1 MITMSCAWQSSSL
14 IHRVRDLAT
23 LVPDMVSVR
32 IAAGNTISA
41 RPCCEMK
48 SGGGEVTVCSR
59 EGEERKSCIVQ
70 AKCTLLKSSDNSCG
84 GPAEAAR
91 FAYNDAMVVCAAAHN
106 LDERARSDI
115 ALLSQEISR
124 LNMQARAGIA
134 KLGSGFLM
142 LDARAREDVEK
153 LDLKARKKITSL
165 RHIAWGM
172 KESACMELSIVAEEH
187 WSDGALDADL
197 RLVDLRTRRRVMEDV
212 HVSLQIVKNV
222 HRAIVRKLQL
232 RVNGKVTDAGRP
244 LVLGSVEEDNSSLRW
259 MQRVSYPTYD
269 YLTVIQDAYWSMTS
283 ALVEVEGKD
292 CSDPDELEFI
302 VATLMDLDEVDG
314 GSGALLLAECAS
326 SPDVATRHALA
337 DALANAPSLWT
348 LGNAGLAALQ
358 RLAGDSNATVAAAAS
373 KAIGKLK
380 SQWQQQYRNILSA
393 PSDVDTDGRPDI
405 L

>member
-1 MITMSCAWQSSSL
+1 MNMFS
-14 IHRVRDLAT
+14 DL
-23 LVPDMVSVR
+23 
-32 IAAGNTISA
+32 
-41 RPCCEMK
+41 
-48 SGGGEVTVCSR
+48 
-59 EGEERKSCIVQ
+59 RKL
-70 AKCTLLKSSDNSCG
+70 KC
-84 GPAEAAR
+84 R
-91 FAYNDAMVVCAAAHN
+91 
-106 LDERARSDI
+106 
-115 ALLSQEISR
+115 EISR

-292 CSDPDELEFI
+292 CSDPDEVF
-302 VATLMDLDEVDG
+302 
-314 GSGALLLAECAS
+314 S
-326 SPDVATRHALA
+326 S
-337 DALANAPSLWT
+337 
-348 LGNAGLAALQ
+348 
-358 RLAGDSNATVAAAAS
+358 
-373 KAIGKLK
+373 
-380 SQWQQQYRNILSA
+380 SQAW
-393 PSDVDTDGRPDI
+393 
-405 L
+405 

>member
-48 SGGGEVTVCSR
+48 SGGGKVTVCSR
-59 EGEERKSCIVQ
+59 EGEERKSCIAQ

-91 FAYNDAMVVCAAAHN
+91 FAYNDAMVVC
-106 LDERARSDI
+106 ERARSDI

-380 SQWQQQYRNILSA
+380 SQWHQQHRNILSA